1 MLINIFTT
9 LFLIQ
14 IPKLMKPGTHF
25 AFTVEALPNELQCS
39 KGYRLLPSGR
49 FGYKKSYIDNVV
61 AKNHLDVVV

>member
-1 MLINIFTT
+1 
-9 LFLIQ
+9 
-14 IPKLMKPGTHF
+14 MKPGTHF

-61 AKNHLDVVV
+61 AKNHLDIVV